1 LQEQDV
7 NIELTK
13 DAKEFLIEKG
23 FDVVFGARPLKR
35 TITRFIEDPLAQ
47 ALLKGEIDKVKPT
60 IIKCKDDRFS
70 F

>member
-35 TITRFIEDPLAQ
+35 TITRFIEDPFGASV
-47 ALLKGEIDKVKPT
+47 A
-60 IIKCKDDRFS
+60 
-70 F
+70 